1 MFILYKHKQTFWW
14 LYVYS
19 INPAEVWSECIKRV
33 TCHQIQALSI
43 NRSNYIYLKKIEITL
58 HREWGLDFGGKTQ
71 NSNQARRLL
80 CLNTKENTNTQKR
93 ILSPNIYL
101 QSGRFSSTNDTNL
114 VITIMHFCFREAK
127 VEFPQPMWCLVWVSF
142 IYIRHRRMSAMT
154 VCRPAADNSDLS
166 SAQLWTQTTAFNW
179 QWQWK
184 SGWTL
189 HENLSHMTRSVRVI
203 SWWLALQSVPHV
215 GIFSSYIIHLNSYQL
230 NLTQTSVST
239 SWYLM
244 EIFNSISY
252 RRGPGAGVQLRV
264 DDSHVHWCYW
274 CCYCTATPLNSPGL
288 NTSLK

>member
-1 MFILYKHKQTFWW
+1 MFILYKHKQTFCW

-43 NRSNYIYLKKIEITL
+43 NRSNYIYLKKN
-58 HREWGLDFGGKTQ
+58 RNNFAQRVGFRFWWQ
-71 NSNQARRLL
+71 NSKQQPGKEAFVFEYKRKHKHML
-80 CLNTKENTNTQKR
+80 C

-179 QWQWK
+179 Q
-184 SGWTL
+184 
-189 HENLSHMTRSVRVI
+189 
-203 SWWLALQSVPHV
+203 
-215 GIFSSYIIHLNSYQL
+215 
-230 NLTQTSVST
+230 
-239 SWYLM
+239 
-244 EIFNSISY
+244 
-252 RRGPGAGVQLRV
+252 
-264 DDSHVHWCYW
+264 
-274 CCYCTATPLNSPGL
+274 
-288 NTSLK
+288 